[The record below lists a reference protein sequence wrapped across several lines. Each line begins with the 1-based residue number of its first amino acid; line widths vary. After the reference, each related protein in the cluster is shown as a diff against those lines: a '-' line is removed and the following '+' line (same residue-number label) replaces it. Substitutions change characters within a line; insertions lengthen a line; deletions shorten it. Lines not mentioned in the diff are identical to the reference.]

1 MKNFKFSSQRLISKK
16 LCKKD
21 APKLF
26 EFYSDSESMKYRGSK
41 PMLHI
46 DDAYQMISDQNLSEV
61 VTKFRRGIFKKINN
75 ELIGTFLIEY
85 NTESP
90 IECEIGF
97 SIGKDYW
104 NKAYGSEILNSILE
118 ELKVFQQFQK
128 IKAWCVKENQA
139 SVKILMNAGF
149 TIAHQDKYPKSYLFL
164 KDL

>member
-1 MKNFKFSSQRLISKK
+1 MSKK
-16 LCKKD
+16 LCEKD
-21 APKLF
+21 VPKLF

-41 PMLHI
+41 PMLQI
-46 DDAYQMISDQNLSEV
+46 DDAYQMISEQNFSDV

-90 IECEIGF
+90 NECEIGF

-118 ELKVFQQFQK
+118 ELRISQQFQK

-139 SVKILMNAGF
+139 SVKILNKAGF
-149 TIAHQDKYPKSYLFL
+149 TITNQDKYPKSYLFL
-164 KDL
+164 KYLQNSIY